1 MLAGYG
7 DFKQKKKNSELGG
20 GTVEENSFLF
30 SLSSFS

>member
-1 MLAGYG
+1 MVISN
-7 DFKQKKKNSELGG
+7 KKKNSELGG

>member
-1 MLAGYG
+1 MVIS
-7 DFKQKKKNSELGG
+7 KKKNSELGG

>member
-7 DFKQKKKNSELGG
+7 DLKKKNSELGG

>member
-1 MLAGYG
+1 MVISN
-7 DFKQKKKNSELGG
+7 QKKKNSELGG